1 MKKTAVVIM
10 AAGIGSRFGGGIKQL
25 EPVGANGECIIDFSI
40 YDAIEAGFNEVV
52 FIIRKEI
59 EQDFKHIV
67 GNRIEKTVPVKYVFQ
82 ELNSLPEGYQKP
94 AERTKPWG
102 TGHAILG
109 CRDVVRDPF
118 VVINADDYYGKS
130 SFVKIHDYLIREE
143 PANSCNFCM
152 AGFTLEHTLSRN
164 GFVTRGIC
172 QVNDDTKLIGIA
184 ETYNIKKQEDGT
196 IVGEDHKGNPVI
208 LSEKNKVSMNMWG
221 LTPGI
226 FEELEIGFERFLNQL
241 TTTDVGSEYLLP
253 IIIDDMV
260 KKTKAEVTVL
270 ETQETWFGVTYKEDK
285 QEVMEAIQQ
294 MKTDGIYKEHLFQL
308 K

>member
-59 EQDFKHIV
+59 EQDFKQII

-102 TGHAILG
+102 TGQAILG

-294 MKTDGIYKEHLFQL
+294 MKTDGIYKEHLFQ
-308 K
+308 